1 MFPDNAFPSQPAA
14 GESSAAPYTLEII
27 AALTGVSSQTILHYR
42 EEGLLSPLPESTPDA
57 PRFDDEALRTLRRIE
72 HLRSTCDANLP
83 ALKLILRLLDEIE
96 DLRSRLLV
104 RR

>member
-1 MFPDNAFPSQPAA
+1 MFPDNAFPSQPAS
-14 GESSAAPYTLEII
+14 GEAPGAPYTLEIV
-27 AALTGVSSQTILHYR
+27 AALTGVSSQTILHYH
-42 EEGLLSPLPESTPDA
+42 EEGLLTPVPESTPDA

-72 HLRSTCDANLP
+72 HLRSTCEVNLP

-96 DLRSRLLV
+96 ELRARLLV